1 MGLLGIL
8 LGLALL
14 MWLAYRG
21 WSILLVSPLAALVVA
36 VFSQEPLL
44 AHWTQTFMGGAAR
57 FVAQWFPL
65 FLLGGLFGKLMGDS
79 GSVSVIARS
88 LTEKLGTSRTILAV
102 VAASAIVTYGG
113 VSVFVAFFVLAP
125 LAHEMFRAADIPR
138 RLLPATVGLGA
149 FTFTMSVMPGTPS
162 VNNAIP
168 MPYFGTTTF
177 AAPGLSIIASIIIF
191 IFGMW
196 WLGRAEAAARK
207 AGEGYVGKA
216 EAAPVITELV
226 REQAAPAGDF
236 DPAELPHGKPAA
248 SGPTFAMAVLP
259 LVVVIVTNFLMSL
272 VVFPRLDFT
281 FLSEP
286 RWGGT
291 TIGAVSG
298 IWSVIV
304 ALVAANL
311 TVLLV
316 NLQRLPSPRESLDA
330 GANSAALPMLMIASL
345 VGFGAVVAAVPAF
358 ELVRDA
364 VFAIGGGPLVSLT
377 VAMNVL
383 AGLTGTA
390 SGGMAIVLNAFGGD
404 FMRLATEHGIAPD
417 LMHRI
422 TTMSAGT
429 LDALPHN
436 GTVLL
441 LLQISGLTHRESY
454 LDMVMTVI
462 VSCII
467 ALVAVL
473 ILGSMFGSF

>member
-1 MGLLGIL
+1 MGLIGIL

-21 WSILLVSPLAALVVA
+21 WSVLLVAPLAALITA
-36 VFSQEPLL
+36 AFSGEPLL
-44 AHWTQTFMGGAAR
+44 AHWTQTFMGGATR

-79 GSVSVIARS
+79 GSISSIAQY
-88 LTEKLGTSRTILAV
+88 LTNKLGTNHTMLAV
-102 VAASAIVTYGG
+102 VIASAVVTYGG
-113 VSVFVAFFVLAP
+113 VSVFVAFFVLVP
-125 LAHEMFRAADIPR
+125 MAHQMFRAANIPR

-177 AAPGLSIIASIIIF
+177 AAPGLSIIASVIIF
-191 IFGMW
+191 VFGMW
-196 WLGRAEAAARK
+196 WLGRAEKAARA
-207 AGEGYVGKA
+207 AGEGYADGM
-216 EAAPVITELV
+216 ETAPVINEMV

-236 DPAELPHGKPAA
+236 DPAELPHGKRADSEP
-248 SGPTFAMAVLP
+248 PFALAVLP
-259 LVVVIVTNFLMSL
+259 LVTVIITNFLMSL
-272 VVFPRLDFT
+272 IVFPRLDFS
-281 FLSEP
+281 FLSEHQ
-286 RWGGT
+286 WGGT

-298 IWSVIV
+298 VWSVIV
-304 ALVAANL
+304 ALAAANL
-311 TVLLV
+311 TVILI
-316 NLQRLPSPRESLDA
+316 NFRRLPSLRESLDA

-345 VGFGAVVAAVPAF
+345 VGFGAVVAALPGFAT
-358 ELVRDA
+358 VRDA
-364 VFAIGGGPLVSLT
+364 VFSIQGGPLVSLT

-390 SGGMAIVLNAFGGD
+390 SGGMAIVLNAFGSY
-404 FMRLATEHGIAPD
+404 FLRLAAEHHINLE

-441 LLQISGLTHRESY
+441 LLQISGLSHRESY

-467 ALVAVL
+467 GLVAVL
-473 ILGSMFGSF
+473 ILGSVFGSF

>member
-8 LGLALL
+8 LGLSLL

-21 WSILLVSPLAALVVA
+21 WSILLVAPLAAIIA
-36 VFSQEPLL
+36 AAFSGEPLL
-44 AHWTQTFMGGAAR
+44 AHWTLTFMSGGAR
-57 FVAQWFPL
+57 FITQWFPL

-79 GSVSVIARS
+79 GSVSSIAQY
-88 LTEKLGTSRTILAV
+88 LTHKLGTERTVLAV
-102 VAASAIVTYGG
+102 VIASAIVTYGG
-113 VSVFVAFFVLAP
+113 VSVFIAFFVLVP
-125 LAHEMFRAADIPR
+125 MAHEMFRAANIPR
-138 RLLPATVGLGA
+138 RLLPATIGLGA

-177 AAPGLSIIASIIIF
+177 AAPGLSIIASVIIF
-191 IFGMW
+191 AFGMW
-196 WLGRAEAAARK
+196 WLARAEAAARR
-207 AGEGYVGKA
+207 AGEGYTG
-216 EAAPVITELV
+216 EAATTPVIDELV

-236 DPAELPHGKPAA
+236 DPAELPRGEQAE
-248 SGPTFAMAVLP
+248 SGPPFFLAVLP
-259 LVVVIVTNFLMSL
+259 IIVVIVTNFLMSL
-272 VVFPRLDFT
+272 ALFPRLDFA

-286 RWGGT
+286 RWNT
-291 TIGAVSG
+291 TIGTVSG
-298 IWSVIV
+298 VWSVIV
-304 ALVAANL
+304 ALAAANL
-311 TVLLV
+311 TVILI
-316 NLQRLPSPRESLDA
+316 NFRRLPSLRESLDA

-345 VGFGAVVAAVPAF
+345 VGFGAVVAALPAF
-358 ELVRDA
+358 TMVRNA
-364 VFAIGGGPLVSLT
+364 VFAVQGGPLVSLS

-404 FMRLATEHGIAPD
+404 FMALANTHGIHPD

-441 LLQISGLTHRESY
+441 LLQISGLSHRESY

-467 ALVAVL
+467 ALIAVL
-473 ILGSMFGSF
+473 ALGSTFGSF

>member
-14 MWLAYRG
+14 MWFAYRG
-21 WSILLVSPLAALVVA
+21 WSVLLVAPLAAMVA
-36 VFSQEPLL
+36 VVFSGDPLL
-44 AHWTQTFMGGAAR
+44 PHWTQTFMSGAAR

-79 GSVSVIARS
+79 GSVSAIAQY
-88 LTEKLGTSRTILAV
+88 LTDRLGTKRTVLAV
-102 VAASAIVTYGG
+102 VIASAVVTYGG

-177 AAPGLSIIASIIIF
+177 AAPGLSLIASAIIMA
-191 IFGMW
+191 FGMW
-196 WLGRAEAAARK
+196 WLGRAEKAARR
-207 AGEGYVGKA
+207 AGEGYGDGESVT
-216 EAAPVITELV
+216 PVVTEMV

-236 DPAELPHGKPAA
+236 DPAELPHGERAER
-248 SGPTFAMAVLP
+248 GPTFALAVLP
-259 LVVVIVTNFLMSL
+259 IIVVIVTNFLMSL
-272 VVFPRLDFT
+272 VVFPRMDFT

-286 RWGGT
+286 RWGNT

-298 IWSVIV
+298 VWSVIV
-304 ALVAANL
+304 ALAAANL
-311 TVLLV
+311 TVLLI
-316 NLQRLPSPRESLDA
+316 NFRRLPSVRESIDA

-345 VGFGAVVAAVPAF
+345 VGFGAVVAALPAF
-358 ELVRDA
+358 ALVRDA
-364 VFAIGGGPLVSLT
+364 VFSIQGGPLISLS

-390 SGGMAIVLNAFGGD
+390 SGGMAIVLNAFGSD
-404 FMRLATEHGIAPD
+404 FMALAETHGIHPD

-441 LLQISGLTHRESY
+441 LLQISGLSHRESY

-467 ALVAVL
+467 ALIAV
-473 ILGSMFGSF
+473 IALGSMFGSF

>member
-1 MGLLGIL
+1 MGLIGIL

-21 WSILLVSPLAALVVA
+21 WSILLVAPLAALIAA
-36 VFSQEPLL
+36 VFSGEPLL

-57 FVAQWFPL
+57 FIAQWFPL

-79 GSVSVIARS
+79 GSVSAIAQY
-88 LTEKLGTSRTILAV
+88 LTNKLGASRTMLAV

-125 LAHEMFRAADIPR
+125 LAHEMFRAANLPR
-138 RLLPATVGLGA
+138 RLIPAAVGLGA

-177 AAPGLSIIASIIIF
+177 AAPGLSIIASAIIF

-207 AGEGYVGKA
+207 AGEGYGG
-216 EAAPVITELV
+216 EAAAVPAVDEMV

-236 DPAELPHGKPAA
+236 DPAELPHGKRAEG
-248 SGPTFAMAVLP
+248 GPPFVLAMLP
-259 LVVVIVTNFLMSL
+259 IIVVIVTNFLMSL
-272 VVFPRLDFT
+272 VVFPRLDFS
-281 FLSEP
+281 FLSEHQ
-286 RWGGT
+286 WGGI

-298 IWSVIV
+298 VWSVLV
-304 ALVAANL
+304 ALAAANV
-311 TVLLV
+311 TVILI
-316 NLQRLPSPRESLDA
+316 NFRRLPSPRESLDA

-345 VGFGAVVAAVPAF
+345 VGFGAVVAALPAF
-358 ELVRDA
+358 ALVRDA
-364 VFAIGGGPLVSLT
+364 VFSIQGGPLVSL
-377 VAMNVL
+377 ALSMNVL

-390 SGGMAIVLNAFGGD
+390 SGGMAIVLNAFGDD
-404 FMRLATEHGIAPD
+404 FMRLAIEHRIDPD

-473 ILGSMFGSF
+473 ILGSVFGSF